1 MEELFRKQPPV
12 KPQNSGPGS
21 NGGPNNCKEQSQ
33 VDGNSTG
40 KKKDAV
46 SFILL
51 RIILDFHFL
60 YIMNHIFIFIVVR
73 YINFKYS

>member
-51 RIILDFHFL
+51 RMILDFHFFVHHEL
-60 YIMNHIFIFIVVR
+60 IR
-73 YINFKYS
+73 YINSKYS

>member
-46 SFILL
+46 SLI
-51 RIILDFHFL
+51 RCKIILDSFLHFTNCKASKNL
-60 YIMNHIFIFIVVR
+60 KLIEGL
-73 YINFKYS
+73 

>member
-21 NGGPNNCKEQSQ
+21 NGGTNNCKEQSQ

-51 RIILDFHFL
+51 RESMKISAPFYKRQYNIFMTGCFL
-60 YIMNHIFIFIVVR
+60 
-73 YINFKYS
+73 NFKVF

>member
-60 YIMNHIFIFIVVR
+60 YIMNHIIR

>member
-51 RIILDFHFL
+51 RMILDFHFL
-60 YIMNHIFIFIVVR
+60 YIMNYVIR
-73 YINFKYS
+73 YINSKYS

>member
-46 SFILL
+46 RVILC
-51 RIILDFHFL
+51 RMI
-60 YIMNHIFIFIVVR
+60 
-73 YINFKYS
+73 